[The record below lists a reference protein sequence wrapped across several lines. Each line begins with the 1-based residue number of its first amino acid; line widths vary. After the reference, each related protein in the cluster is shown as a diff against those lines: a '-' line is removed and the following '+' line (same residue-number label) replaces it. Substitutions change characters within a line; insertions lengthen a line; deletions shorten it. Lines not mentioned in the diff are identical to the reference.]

1 MDAQTES
8 QDTEVEKYEWRN
20 VLGNAEHKRA
30 LSDDGR
36 VLEVYKQ
43 DAMKGSPFEFVW
55 NIFTLPGTGTEWGNS
70 ASLMEAMQRA
80 EAYAWASEEADERAE

>member
-20 VLGNAEHKRA
+20 VLGNVEHKRA
-30 LSDDGR
+30 LTDDGR
-36 VLEVYKQ
+36 LLEVYKQ

-55 NIFTLPGTGTEWGNS
+55 LLHAMPGSAEKWGNS